1 MDQLE
6 IGKFIAR
13 MRKEKGLTQCEL
25 AEKLLI
31 SNKTVSKWECGN
43 GLPEVSL
50 MMPLCEILGITV
62 NELLSGKR
70 LTPSEY
76 QKSAEANIMKLIK
89 EKEEAR
95 FRLIL
100 ETVIV
105 FLTLLSGG
113 TMIMITGIAGLETW
127 VRITLIV
134 IAIIVIISGI
144 IVAAAL
150 EMRQA
155 AFECRKCK
163 KRFIPTKFAYI
174 MGMHTITRRYL
185 RCPHCNKKSW
195 AKRCLTIT
203 EEE

>member
-50 MMPLCEILGITV
+50 MMPLCAVLGITV
-62 NELLSGKR
+62 NELLTGKR

-76 QKSAEANIMKLIK
+76 KQNAEANIMKLIK
-89 EKEEAR
+89 EKEEAK
-95 FRLIL
+95 FRLII
-100 ETVIV
+100 ESIIV
-105 FLTLLSGG
+105 FLTLLSGA
-113 TMIMITGIAGLETW
+113 TMITVAGIAGLETG
-127 VRITLIV
+127 VRIVL
-134 IAIIVIISGI
+134 IAIATVVIISGI
-144 IVAAAL
+144 IVAAVL

-155 AFECRKCK
+155 VFECKRCK

-174 MGMHTITRRYL
+174 MGMHTVTRRHL
-185 RCPHCNKKSW
+185 RCPYCNKKSW
-195 AKRCLTIT
+195 AKRCLTMD
-203 EEE
+203 EE

>member
-6 IGKFIAR
+6 IGIFIAR
-13 MRKEKGLTQCEL
+13 MRKEKGLTQCQL

-76 QKSAEANIMKLIK
+76 PKSAEANIMKLIK

-113 TMIMITGIAGLETW
+113 TMVMVAGITGLEAWT
-127 VRITLIV
+127 RITLIV
-134 IAIIVIISGI
+134 IAVVVIVSGI
-144 IVAAAL
+144 VVAAAL

-155 AFECRKCK
+155 AFACGNCK
-163 KRFIPTKFAYI
+163 KRFIPTKFAYL
-174 MGMHTITRRYL
+174 MGMHTVTRRHL
-185 RCPHCNKKSW
+185 RCPYCNKKSW
-195 AKRCLTIT
+195 AKRCLTID
-203 EEE
+203 EE